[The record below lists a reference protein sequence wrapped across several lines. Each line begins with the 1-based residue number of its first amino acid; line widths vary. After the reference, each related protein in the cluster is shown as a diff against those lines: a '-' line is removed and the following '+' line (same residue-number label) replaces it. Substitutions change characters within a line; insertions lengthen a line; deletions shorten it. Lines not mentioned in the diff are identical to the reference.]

1 MTNFKVFAS
10 FILAATIVSTLSAE
24 TRCPGNAA
32 SLPLR
37 IVNRHQM
44 IVAVSVNHSGPYN
57 FLLDTG
63 TQITM
68 IDSSLAVELHLDTQ
82 GVAVVAGA
90 GSRQSASYARLDLLQ
105 AGANAVAGQKVLV
118 YGLENLRS
126 ADLHIQGV
134 LGEDFLQHFDM
145 LIDTAHSLLCLDET
159 AAMRAE
165 VKGTHIE
172 LVAPPESAPGPALS
186 TLLIIEVRLSD
197 GMRPVRLMLDSGA
210 NVPLLYNTPQ
220 YMALPLSQNASLR
233 GTGVDGVQ
241 RNFSAL
247 PPQQMKIG
255 SRELSDVRFFSLAG
269 SQKDS
274 RAKGFDGLLTM
285 GLFKRVFINH
295 ADHVAVLEPW

>member
-1 MTNFKVFAS
+1 MTNFKIFVS
-10 FILAATIVSTLSAE
+10 FVLAATIVSTLSAE

-82 GVAVVAGA
+82 GEAVVAGA

-105 AGANAVAGQKVLV
+105 AGSNAVAGQKVLV

-134 LGEDFLQHFDM
+134 LGEDFLDHFDM
-145 LIDTAHSLLCLDET
+145 LIDSAHSLLCLDET

-172 LVAPPESAPGPALS
+172 LVAPSESAPGPALS

-210 NVPLLYNTPQ
+210 NVPLLYNAPQ

-241 RNFSAL
+241 RNFSTL

-269 SQKDS
+269 KQKDS
-274 RAKGFDGLLTM
+274 RAKGFDGLLTL
-285 GLFKRVFINH
+285 GLFRRVFINH
-295 ADHVAVLEPW
+295 ADHFAVLEPW

>member
-1 MTNFKVFAS
+1 MTNFKIFVS
-10 FILAATIVSTLSAE
+10 FVLAATIVSTLSAE

-82 GVAVVAGA
+82 GEAVVAGA

-105 AGANAVAGQKVLV
+105 AGSNAVAGQKVLV

-134 LGEDFLQHFDM
+134 LGEDFLDHFDM
-145 LIDTAHSLLCLDET
+145 LIDSAHSLLCLDET

-172 LVAPPESAPGPALS
+172 LVAPSESAPGPALS

-210 NVPLLYNTPQ
+210 NVPLLYNAPQ

-241 RNFSAL
+241 RNFSIL

-269 SQKDS
+269 KQKDS
-274 RAKGFDGLLTM
+274 RAKGFDGLLTL
-285 GLFKRVFINH
+285 GLFRRVFINH
-295 ADHVAVLEPW
+295 ADHFAVLEPW